1 MILRGLIIPQDFFK
15 KNIMNKLFAWLT
27 GSVIKEVGDVIDKFT
42 TTKEEKLEANRQIQI
57 ILETAEANAQK
68 EVTSRWESDMNS
80 DSWLAKNIR
89 PMVLVYLTFIFTL
102 LAFTDGNIGEFK
114 IAKEYIPIIQ
124 TLLVTAYG
132 AYFVG
137 RSWEKGKQIMNNKNI

>member
-1 MILRGLIIPQDFFK
+1 
-15 KNIMNKLFAWLT
+15 MNKIFAWLT
-27 GSVIKEVGDVIDKFT
+27 GSVIKEVGNVIDKFT

-57 ILETAEANAQK
+57 ILETAEANAQR

-114 IAKEYIPIIQ
+114 IAKEYIPIFQ

>member
-1 MILRGLIIPQDFFK
+1 MRHIKSK
-15 KNIMNKLFAWLT
+15 KNKMNKLFSWLT
-27 GSVIKEVGDVIDKFT
+27 GGVIKEVGNVIDKFT

-57 ILETAEANAQK
+57 ILETAEANAQR

-137 RSWEKGKQIMNNKNI
+137 RSWEKGKQIMNKKNT

>member
-1 MILRGLIIPQDFFK
+1 
-15 KNIMNKLFAWLT
+15 MNKLFAWLT
-27 GSVIKEVGDVIDKFT
+27 GSVIKEVGSVIDNLIT
-42 TTKEEKLEANRQIQI
+42 SKEEKLEIKKQIQV
-57 ILETAEANAQK
+57 ILETAESNAQR

-80 DSWLAKNIR
+80 DSWLSKNIR
-89 PMVLVYLTFIFTL
+89 PMVLVYLTFIFSL

-137 RSWEKGKQIMNNKNI
+137 RSWEKGKKIMNTNNNKE

>member
-1 MILRGLIIPQDFFK
+1 
-15 KNIMNKLFAWLT
+15 MNKIFAWLT
-27 GSVIKEVGDVIDKFT
+27 GSVIKEVGNVIDKFT
-42 TTKEEKLEANRQIQI
+42 TTKEEKLQLKKEIQV
-57 ILETAEANAQK
+57 ILEAAESNAQR

-80 DSWLAKNIR
+80 DSWLSKNIR
-89 PMVLVYLTFIFTL
+89 PMVLVYLTFVFSL
-102 LAFTDGNIGEFK
+102 LAFTDGNIGEFT

-137 RSWEKGKQIMNNKNI
+137 RSWEKGKKIMNTNNNKE

>member
-1 MILRGLIIPQDFFK
+1 
-15 KNIMNKLFAWLT
+15 MNKIFAWLT

-57 ILETAEANAQK
+57 ILETAEANAQR

-137 RSWEKGKQIMNNKNI
+137 RSWEKGKQIMNQKNYPHLK

>member
-1 MILRGLIIPQDFFK
+1 
-15 KNIMNKLFAWLT
+15 MNKIFAWLT

-57 ILETAEANAQK
+57 ILETAEANAQR

-137 RSWEKGKQIMNNKNI
+137 RSWEKGKQIMNNKNT

>member
-1 MILRGLIIPQDFFK
+1 
-15 KNIMNKLFAWLT
+15 MNKLFAWLT
-27 GSVIKEVGDVIDKFT
+27 GSVIKEVGNVIDKFT

-57 ILETAEANAQK
+57 ILETAEANAQR

-137 RSWEKGKQIMNNKNI
+137 RSWEKGKQIMNKKNI